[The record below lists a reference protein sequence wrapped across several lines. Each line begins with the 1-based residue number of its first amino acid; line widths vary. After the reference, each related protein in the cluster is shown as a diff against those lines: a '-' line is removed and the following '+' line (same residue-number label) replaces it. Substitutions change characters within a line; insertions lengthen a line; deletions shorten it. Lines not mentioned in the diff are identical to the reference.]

1 MQTSSWFQWTSVWR
15 QVHVQSDEVG
25 QGGRINISR
34 IQRKGKRSDLEF
46 ETKDDHLQILMF
58 VEGRKKDRYKLFL
71 TLSILHCLQGGISW
85 STPCRKIDAERMSA
99 LHQNS
104 ISDIMKSTPDAWDPR
119 GSREINW
126 GKRKTFDSM
135 ISESFSGRQPEINRG
150 FHLCVSGSCRTRCKV
165 TIHQSNKSNQIKSK

>member
-1 MQTSSWFQWTSVWR
+1 MKLAKVGESIFQES
-15 QVHVQSDEVG
+15 
-25 QGGRINISR
+25 
-34 IQRKGKRSDLEF
+34 KGKEREV
-46 ETKDDHLQILMF
+46 ILSLKLKTTIYKSWCLLK
-58 VEGRKKDRYKLFL
+58 EEKKDRYMLFL
-71 TLSILHCLQGGISW
+71 SLSILHCLQGGISW

-104 ISDIMKSTPDAWDPR
+104 GDIMKSTPDAWDLR

-165 TIHQSNKSNQIKSK
+165 TIHQ